1 MERILDSSNSLL
13 FSVLIVV
20 AVSLSSFIVVTIAIR
35 RLEKNMR
42 SAVDEQL
49 NKNIQTLTNIAQ
61 LTQNQL
67 HQINETIDTKLTTLR
82 TDNERKLEQIRHTVD
97 EQLQQTLERRLGES
111 FRLVSEQLTTVNKSL
126 GEMRNL
132 ADGVGDLKRVLS
144 NVKARGIWGEFQLH
158 AILKEMLTA
167 EQYDTNVATRK
178 GSNERVEFVIRLPGS
193 TPKTHV
199 LLPIDAKFPKED
211 YERLIDAQRNNEI
224 DQIDSIRKAIR
235 LRIRGEAKDI
245 SSKYINVPVTTD
257 FAILFLPLEGL
268 YAEVLQHPGFVE
280 ELQTKYRVTIAG
292 PTTLMALLNSLQM
305 GFRTLSIQEHS
316 SEVWQILSK
325 VKSEFVQFGV
335 LLDKTKKRLDLAST
349 DLSLASKRSEKIQ
362 RTLVSVETN
371 GAEAHEEIE
380 ENTK

>member
-1 MERILDSSNSLL
+1 MDRILDSSNSLL

-20 AVSLSSFIVVTIAIR
+20 AVSLSSYIVVTIAIR

-67 HQINETIDTKLTTLR
+67 HQINETIDIKLTTLR

-158 AILKEMLTA
+158 AILKEMLTS

-178 GSNERVEFVIRLPGS
+178 GSNERVEFVIKLPGS

>member
-1 MERILDSSNSLL
+1 RILDSSNSLL

-20 AVSLSSFIVVTIAIR
+20 AVSLSSYIVVTIAIR

-67 HQINETIDTKLTTLR
+67 HQINETIDIKLTTLR

-158 AILKEMLTA
+158 AILKEMLTS

-178 GSNERVEFVIRLPGS
+178 GSNERVEFVIKLPGS

>member
-1 MERILDSSNSLL
+1 MDRILDSSNSLL

-20 AVSLSSFIVVTIAIR
+20 AVSLSSYIVVTIAIR

-158 AILKEMLTA
+158 AILKEMLTS

-178 GSNERVEFVIRLPGS
+178 GSNERVEFVIKLPGS

>member
-1 MERILDSSNSLL
+1 RILDSSNSLL

-20 AVSLSSFIVVTIAIR
+20 AVSLSSYIVVTIAIR

-67 HQINETIDTKLTTLR
+67 HQINETIDIKLTTLR

-111 FRLVSEQLTTVNKSL
+111 FKLVSEQLTTVNKSL

-158 AILKEMLTA
+158 AILKEMLTS

-178 GSNERVEFVIRLPGS
+178 GSNERVEFVIKLPGS

>member
-1 MERILDSSNSLL
+1 MDRILDSSNSLL

-20 AVSLSSFIVVTIAIR
+20 AVSLSSYIVVTIAIR

-67 HQINETIDTKLTTLR
+67 HQINETIDIKLTTLR

-111 FRLVSEQLTTVNKSL
+111 FKLVSEQLTTVNKSL

-158 AILKEMLTA
+158 AILKEMLTS

-178 GSNERVEFVIRLPGS
+178 GSNERVEFVIKLPGS

>member
-1 MERILDSSNSLL
+1 MERVLDSSHSLL
-13 FSVLIVV
+13 FSALILV
-20 AVSLSSFIVVTIAIR
+20 AVSLSLFVMIRIAIQT
-35 RLEKNMR
+35 LEKKVKA
-42 SAVDEQL
+42 SLDEQL
-49 NKNIQTLTNIAQ
+49 NKNIQTLTHIAQ
-61 LTQNQL
+61 LTQTQL
-67 HQINETIDTKLTTLR
+67 HQINETIDNKLTILR

-97 EQLQQTLERRLGES
+97 DQLQQTLERRLGES
-111 FRLVSEQLTTVNKSL
+111 FKLVSEQLTTVNKSL

-158 AILKEMLTA
+158 SILKEVLSV
-167 EQYDTNVATRK
+167 EQYATNVATKK
-178 GSNERVEFVIRLPGS
+178 GSNERVEFVIKLPGS
-193 TPKTHV
+193 TPGTHV

-211 YERLIDAQRNNEI
+211 YERLIDAQRTNEVEKI
-224 DQIDSIRKAIR
+224 ESIRKAIR
-235 LRIRGEAKDI
+235 LRIKGEAKDI
-245 SSKYINVPVTTD
+245 STKYINVPTTTD

-280 ELQTKYRVTIAG
+280 ELQTTYRVTIAG

-305 GFRTLSIQEHS
+305 GFRTLSIQKHS
-316 SEVWQILSK
+316 SEVWQILST
-325 VKSEFVQFGV
+325 VKSEFVQFGL